1 MISNTQKLV
10 LAIGLAV
17 NIAGIATVG
26 VVMHNRYVASHTIEL
41 GKVVVTP
48 ADAEGGPLA
57 SNEAIHLQLAPV
69 VVTPADIED
78 RYAANG
84 TQDMAQVS
92 AAPAIEILVQAMDAL
107 SPGQYLDT
115 SAAMGVLSTLAFE
128 RIGR

>member
-1 MISNTQKLV
+1 MISNMQKLV

-26 VVMHNRYVASHTIEL
+26 VVTHNRYVASHTIEL
-41 GKVVVTP
+41 SKVVVTP

-69 VVTPADIED
+69 VVTPVDTED
-78 RYAANG
+78 RYAANE
-84 TQDMAQVS
+84 TQGMAQIS
-92 AAPAIEILVQAMDAL
+92 AAPAIEVLVQAMDAL